1 MLCQK
6 YPYANIL
13 FYLILVDDFI
23 MVEFSIVGDFILL
36 VIFLIFS
43 VKGKQYSTM
52 LIQNVRIEVF
62 YNFIQNVLSDRVKVK
77 YDYSR

>member
-13 FYLILVDDFI
+13 FYLILVD
-23 MVEFSIVGDFILL
+23 DFILL